1 MLKEL
6 SKTPPLL
13 ALPWEAA
20 TPDWKKLLAE
30 EVMTG
35 GVVLEQLIHFT
46 QNSSV
51 IPEKFFEPTPASPP
65 PLSALTPPPPTQ
77 AVGSQARVMHCGL
90 WPWPLRVDGMV

>member
-30 EVMTG
+30 GVMTG

-46 QNSSV
+46 QNS
-51 IPEKFFEPTPASPP
+51 
-65 PLSALTPPPPTQ
+65 
-77 AVGSQARVMHCGL
+77 
-90 WPWPLRVDGMV
+90 